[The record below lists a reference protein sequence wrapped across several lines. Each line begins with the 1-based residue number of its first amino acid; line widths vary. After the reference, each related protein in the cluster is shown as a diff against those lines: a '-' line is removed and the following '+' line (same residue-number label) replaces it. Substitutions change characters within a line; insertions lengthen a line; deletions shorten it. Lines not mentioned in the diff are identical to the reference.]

1 MKTLYLDLSMGAA
14 GDMLTAALLEL
25 CPDREEMLQRL
36 NGLAIP
42 GVRFQPE
49 QGQKL
54 GVPGTH
60 MAVTVHGEEEGEG
73 HHHAHNAMVDIRN
86 IIQGLHASRWVK
98 DKALAV
104 YHRIAKAESQVHE
117 EPVNLIHFHEVGA
130 LDAVADVAAVCTLL
144 EALAP
149 EKILASPIHVGF
161 GTLWCAH
168 GRLPVPAPATALL
181 LEGLPHEPGEVEG
194 ELCTPTGAALIREFV
209 EGFGEMPKGTVL
221 KEGRGLGKKDFPK
234 PNCLRAFEI
243 E

>member
-25 CPDREEMLQRL
+25 CPDREGMLRKL
-36 NGLAIP
+36 NGLGIP

-49 QGQKL
+49 QTQKL

-73 HHHAHNAMVDIRN
+73 HHHNAMVDIKN
-86 IIQGLHASRWVK
+86 IIERMNASRWVK
-98 DKALAV
+98 DQALAV
-104 YHRIAKAESQVHE
+104 YRRIAKAESQVHE

-168 GRLPVPAPATALL
+168 GRLPVPAPATRLL
-181 LEGLPHEPGEVEG
+181 LEGLPYGPGEVEG
-194 ELCTPTGAALIREFV
+194 ELCTPTGAA
-209 EGFGEMPKGTVL
+209 PKVR
-221 KEGRGLGKKDFPK
+221 K
-234 PNCLRAFEI
+234 
-243 E
+243 

>member
-25 CPDREEMLQRL
+25 CPDREGMLQKL
-36 NGLAIP
+36 NGLGIP

-49 QGQKL
+49 QTQKL

-73 HHHAHNAMVDIRN
+73 HHHNAMVDIKK
-86 IIQGLHASRWVK
+86 IIEGMNASRWVK

-104 YHRIAKAESQVHE
+104 YRRIAKAESQVHE

-168 GRLPVPAPATALL
+168 GRLPVPAPATKLL
-181 LEGLPHEPGEVEG
+181 LEGLPYGPGEVEG

-209 EGFGEMPKGTVL
+209 EGFGEMPEGQVL
-221 KEGRGLGKKDFPK
+221 REGHGLGKKDFPK
-234 PNCLRAFEI
+234 PNCLRAIEI

>member
-25 CPDREEMLQRL
+25 CPDREGMLQKL

-49 QGQKL
+49 QGRKL

-73 HHHAHNAMVDIRN
+73 HRHHHNAMVDIRN
-86 IIQGLHASRWVK
+86 IIQGLNASRWVK

-181 LEGLPHEPGEVEG
+181 LEGLRRLYYERHPY
-194 ELCTPTGAALIREFV
+194 
-209 EGFGEMPKGTVL
+209 
-221 KEGRGLGKKDFPK
+221 
-234 PNCLRAFEI
+234 
-243 E
+243 

>member
-25 CPDREEMLQRL
+25 CPDREGMLQKL
-36 NGLAIP
+36 NGLGIP

-60 MAVTVHGEEEGEG
+60 MAVTVHGEEEEEG
-73 HHHAHNAMVDIRN
+73 HHHAHNAMVDIKN
-86 IIQGLHASRWVK
+86 IIQGMNASRWVK

-104 YHRIAKAESQVHE
+104 YRRIAKAESQVHE

-181 LEGLPHEPGEVEG
+181 LGATNNPLHSFWSVLLVYSGQMALRYSSAP
-194 ELCTPTGAALIREFV
+194 PTSSSAGSS
-209 EGFGEMPKGTVL
+209 TVL
-221 KEGRGLGKKDFPK
+221 CWVFVTVRVT
-234 PNCLRAFEI
+234 LRASAFRSL
-243 E
+243 